1 KAQWVMAFCAFV
13 DAQHWP
19 YVSVGKEDPHSGHL
33 ACTEAVASEV
43 TLMVPRGSDFMI
55 ELETVS
61 WTETLSTKAERP
73 VFLIDDLT
81 GKVVQAYRGRE
92 DAVNDKKKLVR
103 VGPEYPGTVPE
114 KKVHY
119 FCALPSFSLTTG

>member
-1 KAQWVMAFCAFV
+1 
-13 DAQHWP
+13 
-19 YVSVGKEDPHSGHL
+19 
-33 ACTEAVASEV
+33 V
-43 TLMVPRGSDFMI
+43 TLMVPRGSDFI
-55 ELETVS
+55 VELETVS
-61 WTETLSTKAERP
+61 WTETLSTKADRP

-119 FCALPSFSLTTG
+119 FCALPSFSLTTGLPDQNKKEWVFRLSAEAKELNIKIID